1 MSRFLPE
8 NFDATRPLA
17 LIAGQGQYPV
27 LLAQRARQ
35 AGISVRLIELG
46 GETSPKLVDSFA
58 MDERSA
64 VKVGQVGKLLKE
76 LKRLEAG
83 YAVMAGQV
91 TPGKLFKGLHPDLKA
106 IRMLAGLERKNAE
119 TIFGAIGDE
128 IEKAGV
134 HLLDARVFMDQ
145 DLAEEGVMVK
155 GKEKIEPEQLAHGIE
170 IARENARLDVGQG
183 VVVSRG
189 TVLAVEAFEGT
200 NSMLER
206 AGKFGAKNCLFVK
219 LGKTKQDTRF
229 DVPVFGLQTLQAMKD
244 AGIENAALESG
255 SVLLLDKSE
264 VLKQAKKLS
273 IGLSGVKTQTC

>member
-1 MSRFLPE
+1 MSRFLPD
-8 NFDATRPLA
+8 NFDASKSLA
-17 LIAGQGQYPV
+17 LIAGKGTYPI
-27 LLAQRARQ
+27 LLAERARS
-35 AGISVRLIELG
+35 AGIAVRLIELG
-46 GETSPKLVDSFA
+46 GETSEKLINTFPDH
-58 MDERSA
+58 ERSA

-76 LKRLEAG
+76 LKKFNAG

-134 HLLDARVFMDQ
+134 HLLDARVFMDE

-155 GKEKIEPEQLAHGIE
+155 GKEKIETEHLAHGIQ

-200 NSMLER
+200 NAMLQR
-206 AGKFGAKNCLFVK
+206 AGQFGAKNCLFVK
-219 LGKTKQDTRF
+219 LGKPNQDTRF
-229 DVPVFGLQTLQAMKD
+229 DVPVFGLQTLEAMKS
-244 AGIENAALESG
+244 AGIGNAALESG
-255 SVLLLDKSE
+255 SVLLLDKVKISE
-264 VLKQAKKLS
+264 QAAKDRIRLLG
-273 IGLSGVKTQTC
+273 IQ